1 MKWFKH
7 DTDAS
12 NDKLIHKLIIKYGAE
27 GYAVYFHCLE
37 LIAGGVSETNVTFEL
52 EHDSE
57 IIADNL
63 KIKGTAGQSGIDR
76 VEEIMR
82 YIVSLE
88 LFTNDGGRIRCL
100 SLARRLESSGTSNP
114 AMRKIINGYK
124 SHDTVLTTSRE
135 VMNLDIE
142 LDIELDK
149 ELDKEN
155 TIKDTQPARDKP
167 EPRTPKKRFGQYK
180 NVLLTETEYHNLGDD
195 FPNASEAIDY
205 LSEYRE
211 MKGYKAKSDYLA
223 IRKWVFAALTEQR
236 QRVGGRPVDT
246 EDDRKWKALQE
257 TLRAEGVI

>member
-7 DTDAS
+7 ETDAS

-37 LIAGGVSETNVTFEL
+37 LIAGDVSETNVTFEL
-52 EHDSE
+52 SHDSE

-63 KIKGTAGQSGIDR
+63 KIRGTAGQSGIER

-82 YIVSLE
+82 YIVMLE
-88 LFTNDGGRIRCL
+88 LFSNDGGRIKCL
-100 SLARRLESSGTSNP
+100 RLARQLESSATSNHG
-114 AMRKIINGYK
+114 MRKIIGSLK
-124 SHDTVLTTSRE
+124 SHDGIMTKPQSD
-135 VMNLDIE
+135 MNLDIDRE
-142 LDIELDK
+142 L

-167 EPRTPKKRFGQYK
+167 EPRTPKKRFGHYK
-180 NVLLTETEYHNLGDD
+180 NVLLTETEYHKLGDD
-195 FPNASEAIDY
+195 FPNASEAIEY

-223 IRKWVFAALTEQR
+223 IRKWVFVAMAEQK
-236 QRVGGRPVDT
+236 QRAGGRIVDT
-246 EDDRKWKALQE
+246 EDERKYQAMMAQLKA
-257 TLRAEGVI
+257 GVL